1 MLDTS
6 FHFFLSSLAII
17 PPSDTPR
24 VDFGTK
30 AAVYAVHC
38 DSSALAETLSQM
50 LWCVRLAWA
59 FYFAIFI
66 SRFFFQIFGHV
77 QIFGNPFIEFIFRTS
92 RLPNR
97 LFIGILPS
105 IYGIDIGIFLTFHI
119 FERIDQFLNSIAIYG
134 A

>member
-66 SRFFFQIFGHV
+66 SRFFSRSLDMFRFLETHLLSLFFGQV
-77 QIFGNPFIEFIFRTS
+77 AYLTVCLLVYY
-92 RLPNR
+92 RL
-97 LFIGILPS
+97 S
-105 IYGIDIGIFLTFHI
+105 TV
-119 FERIDQFLNSIAIYG
+119 
-134 A
+134 